1 MRLGM
6 HRSRIHIFPRK
17 RCKGTVILLLILVCL
32 VFTYISCV
40 FLFRVQ
46 PVFLIRASSY
56 AHNIAEEAINESITQ
71 VFDDEFVSY
80 GDLMDIKYDDNGNAV
95 SIAANVSKIN
105 NLKSKIAS
113 AIQNNVSKNDYGEI
127 AIPLGSVL
135 ENDIFQGLGPN
146 ISVSVAPFG
155 ITKVDFDDEFVAAG
169 INQVRHKIYLNA
181 EVTVSLISSTMEKTE
196 TVDSRIL
203 IAETVIVGNIP
214 NYYSDSAPIAAIT
227 NQEQ

>member
-17 RCKGTVILLLILVCL
+17 RCKGTIILLLVLICL
-32 VFTYISCV
+32 IFLYISFV
-40 FLFRVQ
+40 FLLRVQ

-56 AHNIAEEAINESITQ
+56 AHNIAEEAINDAISQ
-71 VFDDEFVSY
+71 VFNDEMVSY
-80 GDLMDIKYDDNGNAV
+80 CDLMNIKYDGNGNVV
-95 SIAANVSKIN
+95 SIAANVPRIN
-105 NLKSKIAS
+105 SLKSKIAG

-127 AIPLGSVL
+127 SIPLGSVL

-155 ITKVDFDDEFVAAG
+155 MTRVDFDDEFIAAG
-169 INQVRHKIYLNA
+169 INQVRHKIYLNV
-181 EVTVSLISSTMEKTE
+181 EVTVSIISSTMEKTE
-196 TVDSRIL
+196 TTDSRIL

-214 NYYSDSAPIAAIT
+214 KYYSDSAPIAAIT